1 MSEWH
6 TSLTIFNSIVLFSD
20 NVNDTYYPVYPGKY
34 DGEQKT
40 NPGSIYAVKVGEK
53 KKDSEDTVGNQVK
66 SVKLRDLMDGEADAN
81 TFIIKTDVQNM
92 DCQVWTVLHKLLF
105 VIFWYYVRC

>member
-1 MSEWH
+1 M
-6 TSLTIFNSIVLFSD
+6 TILNWIILFSD

-34 DGEQKT
+34 DGELKT

-92 DCQVWTVLHKLLF
+92 DCQV
-105 VIFWYYVRC
+105 